1 MSSGIYIMHFEDIFN
16 KFYVGYS
23 IQLEARKNQH
33 YTTLKSNRHQN
44 SKLSEAFANTGKLPI
59 FEVLEYLPADPI
71 ILGKREIYWIKEFD
85 AYSDGFN
92 KSNGG
97 EGGGFGDA
105 HYNQLYDEE
114 TYIKMGLALVNNPEM
129 QVPKIAQQLNV
140 SIGVLYT
147 ISTGAAHQYLEQ
159 IIPDFNARLKL
170 RKLPQYSHQRKYSD
184 DIYIA
189 IFKDLVYSNDKHN
202 VIAKKYNVTNTIVEE
217 ISAGST
223 HTWLKTTYPSDWE
236 ILISKKNS
244 RRGMQQQGEAYPA
257 VKDPHGNIF
266 NIDSNAKKFALEH
279 SLHPGH
285 FGDLLRKKIKQ
296 HKGWALA

>member
-1 MSSGIYIMHFEDIFN
+1 MSSGIYVMYFEDIFN

-23 IQLEARKNQH
+23 IQLETRKIQH
-33 YTTLKSNRHQN
+33 YTTLRSNRHQN
-44 SKLSEAFANTGKLPI
+44 SKLSQAFAATGKLPV

-85 AYSDGFN
+85 AYISGFN

-114 TYIKMGLALVNNPEM
+114 MYIKMGEALVNNPKM
-129 QVPKIAQQLNV
+129 QVPELAQELDV

-147 ISTGAAHQYLEQ
+147 ISSGRAHQYLEEL
-159 IIPDFNARLKL
+159 IPDFYARLKL
-170 RKLPQYSHQRKYSD
+170 RKLPIYTHQRKYSD
-184 DIYIA
+184 DVYIA

-202 VIAKKYNVTNTIVEE
+202 VVARRYGVTDTIVEE
-217 ISAGST
+217 ISAGTT
-223 HTWLKTTYPSDWE
+223 HTWLKEVYPTDWE
-236 ILISKKNS
+236 ILIQKKKS
-244 RRGMQQQGEAYPA
+244 RRGMQQQGQVYPT
-257 VKDPHGNIF
+257 VKDPQGNTF
-266 NIDSNAKKFALEH
+266 NIESNAKKFAIEH

-285 FGDLLRKKIKQ
+285 FGDLLRRKIKQ
-296 HKGWALA
+296 HKGWTLA